1 MILPEVRR
9 LCDALQNERLDGA
22 DDDLVALA
30 RAHRVDVMLADRRH
44 ESDAVRVAAARELSC
59 RRDIAEV
66 VEASR
71 RAAVDVL
78 LLKGAALA
86 YTHYRE
92 PHLRPFNDVDLLIRP
107 ADRDRAARAI
117 ESAGYSRAVE
127 TDAEL
132 WSGQHH
138 FVKTTP
144 SGRVMVD
151 LHWRIANP
159 IAFAEALV
167 FDEAWERSVPVP
179 ALGSHARTL
188 SPADSLLL
196 ACLHR
201 VAHHKDH
208 VQLLWLWDIHLLA
221 SRMPAGEFEA
231 FAASALR
238 ARVGAVCAHSL
249 ALAQECFRTAV
260 PEDVMTSLGGAA
272 GEPSAAFVDRS
283 MSPFDV
289 ARADLAALGGWRER
303 AGLVREHLF
312 PSTSYMRRRY
322 PAWPAALL
330 PLAYVHRMIRGAPRW
345 LRR

>member
-1 MILPEVRR
+1 
-9 LCDALQNERLDGA
+9 
-22 DDDLVALA
+22 
-30 RAHRVDVMLADRRH
+30 MLADRLL
-44 ESDAVRVAAARELSC
+44 DAGTLRVAAARELSC
-59 RRDIAEV
+59 RRDIVEV
-66 VEASR
+66 LD
-71 RAAVDVL
+71 AARHSGVDVL

-92 PHLRPFNDVDLLIRP
+92 PHLRPFNDVDLLIRA
-107 ADRDRAARAI
+107 ADRNRAAEAVA
-117 ESAGYSRAVE
+117 SAGYSRAIE

-132 WSGQHH
+132 WSGQQH

-144 SGRVMVD
+144 SGRVMID

-167 FDEAWERSVPVP
+167 FDDVWERAVAVP

-201 VAHHKDH
+201 VAHHKDRL
-208 VQLLWLWDIHLLA
+208 QLLWLWDIHLLA
-221 SRMPAGEFEA
+221 SRMAAGEFQA
-231 FAASALR
+231 FAAAALR

-249 ALAQECFRTAV
+249 AVAQECFRTAI
-260 PEDVMTSLGGAA
+260 PDDVTRRLVDAT
-272 GEPSAAFVDRS
+272 GEPSAVFVDRA
-283 MSPFDV
+283 MTPFDV
-289 ARADLAALGGWRER
+289 ARADLAALHGWRAR
-303 AGLVREHLF
+303 VGLLREHLF
-312 PSTSYMRRRY
+312 PSPGYMRRKY
-322 PAWPAALL
+322 ADWPAALL